1 MLVLSRK
8 PNEAIVLPG
17 LGVTVRVLS
26 IKGNAVRIGI
36 EAPPD
41 VGVVREEL
49 LELPLPR
56 VAADADPRALRLCP
70 A

>member
-8 PNEAIVLPG
+8 PNEGIVLPG

-36 EAPPD
+36 EAPHD
-41 VGVVREEL
+41 VQVVREEL
-49 LELPLPR
+49 LEPSLP
-56 VAADADPRALRLCP
+56 VAGAGSQALRLCP